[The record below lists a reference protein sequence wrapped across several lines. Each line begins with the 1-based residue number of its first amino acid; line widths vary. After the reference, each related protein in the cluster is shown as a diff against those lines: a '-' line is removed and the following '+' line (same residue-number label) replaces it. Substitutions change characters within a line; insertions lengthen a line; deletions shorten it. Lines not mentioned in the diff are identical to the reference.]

1 MKLSGGF
8 DAKRLR
14 PRTPSNWG
22 ARLAAGFCALLAT
35 LGVLLAMAGAAS
47 LLGRPAAL
55 GELNANPTG
64 AAVMLAG
71 GLLLLY
77 LGVRFWRLSRLRLRR
92 NRELNLSPH
101 LMKKHD

>member
-1 MKLSGGF
+1 MKLSDGF

-14 PRTPSNWG
+14 PRERRNWG
-22 ARLAAGFCALLAT
+22 ARLAAGVSALLAT
-35 LGVLLAMAGAAS
+35 LGVLLAMAGVAS

-55 GELNANPTG
+55 GELNANPAG
-64 AAVMLAG
+64 AAVLLAG

-77 LGVRFWRLSRLRLRR
+77 LGVWCWRRSRLRLRR
-92 NRELNLSPH
+92 SRELNLSPH